1 MKKLLCFLLAAA
13 SFFAFAPSGRAAVAP
28 PIWAG
33 DCGIPTTAPV
43 WGDYG
48 WPSLL
53 RTFGRPGAVLAVATG
68 TVFPRQAHAAGAAT
82 VYFDL
87 HLNRRVGTPTA
98 PADPATIAAR
108 AQKEYEFAV
117 QQTECKTPVIVENEL
132 NGARTATPWTSSN
145 AQYRSNV
152 LSLLQHLSW
161 LGAHPILLVNS
172 KPFTGGDALGWWLDV
187 SKVADIVREAYVPAT
202 QVWKA
207 GPVLGNRMLRQRYRR
222 GLEDFTSIGIAPNR
236 LGLMVSFATANGVGG
251 RNGLEPASAWFQVA
265 KWQALAAK
273 TVAADTGV
281 GSIWSWGWAMWN
293 AAEKDPDKAQ
303 AACVWL
309 WARSPG
315 LCDAAG
321 TLGPSFDASL
331 TEGQIALAPDTLCA
345 VAGSGSI
352 TVTALRSLQVLTG
365 DRDAAMSALFER
377 TVEKSSVHVSRQ
389 AVLAA
394 ERTVIGA
401 SFDGSRSAYLAA
413 LQQARSSVANAQA
426 IIADE
431 LRRAQLERGLEARA
445 PSAADVET
453 FYKSYPHL
461 LVRTVQASPA
471 PSWLGGKPRG
481 LAISEVAPEDLF
493 TLPVGKQTVIST
505 LDGSFTVK
513 ALDDAL
519 PLGAVAFSRART
531 AIAAALRGFS
541 RGQAFEQWTIA
552 QQHKALDKTICLRDQ
567 LPQPG
572 AVDLVE
578 YLPFLR
584 LPG

>member
-1 MKKLLCFLLAAA
+1 LKGLLFQAVVAAA
-13 SFFAFAPSGRAAVAP
+13 FLAVASPSRAAVAP

-33 DCGIPTTAPV
+33 QCGIPTGSPV

-53 RTFGRPGAVLAVATG
+53 KTFGRPGAVLAVTTG
-68 TVFPRQAHAAGAAT
+68 TVYPQQAHATGAAT

-87 HLNRRVGTPTA
+87 HLNNRVGTPTA
-98 PADPATIAAR
+98 PADASTIAAK
-108 AQKEYEFAV
+108 AQKAYDFAV
-117 QQTECKTPVIVENEL
+117 RQTGCRTPVIVENEL
-132 NGARTATPWTSSN
+132 YGARTATPWTSSN

-152 LSLLQHLSW
+152 LSFLQHLSW

-172 KPFTGGDALGWWLDV
+172 KPFTGGDALAWWLDV

-207 GPVLGNRMLRQRYRR
+207 GPVLGNRMLRLRYRR
-222 GLEDFTSIGIAPNR
+222 GIEDFTSIGIAPNR
-236 LGLMVSFATANGVGG
+236 LGLMVSFATAKGAGG
-251 RNGLEPASAWFQVA
+251 RNGLEPASAWFEVA

-293 AAEKDPDKAQ
+293 AAESDPDKAT

-309 WARSPG
+309 WARSPD
-315 LCDAAG
+315 LCGAVATVGAG
-321 TLGPSFDASL
+321 FDSSL
-331 TEGQIALAPDTLCA
+331 TEGQIALPPDTLCT
-345 VAGSGSI
+345 VAGSGSV

-377 TVEKSSVHVSRQ
+377 AVEKGYVHVGRN
-389 AVLAA
+389 AVLGA
-394 ERTVIGA
+394 ERAIIDA
-401 SFDGSRSAYLAA
+401 SFGGSRSAYLAA
-413 LQQARSSVANAQA
+413 LHQARSSVANAEA

-431 LRRAQLERGLEARA
+431 LRRAQLERRLRV
-445 PSAADVET
+445 PPPTAADVES
-453 FYKSYPHL
+453 FYRSYPRL
-461 LVRTVQASPA
+461 LVRTVEASPA
-471 PSWLGGKPRG
+471 PPWLGGNARG
-481 LAISEVAPEDLF
+481 LAISQVAPDGLF
-493 TLPVGKQTVIST
+493 TLPVGKKAVIST

-531 AIAAALRGFS
+531 AIAAALRDFA
-541 RGQAFEQWTIA
+541 RGRAFEQWTIA
-552 QQHKALDKTICLRDQ
+552 QQHRALDKATCLRDE

-584 LPG
+584 LP

>member
-1 MKKLLCFLLAAA
+1 LKGQILFPVVVAAFLLV
-13 SFFAFAPSGRAAVAP
+13 APSSRAAVAP

-33 DCGIPTTAPV
+33 DCGIARTAPV

-53 RTFGRPGAVLAVATG
+53 QTFGRPGAVLAVTTG
-68 TVFPRQAHAAGAAT
+68 TVYPQQARATGAAT
-82 VYFDL
+82 IYFDL
-87 HLNRRVGTPTA
+87 HLSKRTGSPTA
-98 PADPATIAAR
+98 PADSATIAAK
-108 AQKEYEFAV
+108 AQKEYDFAV
-117 QQTECKTPVIVENEL
+117 QQTGCRTPVIIENEL
-132 NGARTATPWTSSN
+132 YGARTATPWTSSN

-172 KPFTGGDALGWWLDV
+172 EPFTGGDALGWWLDV
-187 SKVADIVREAYVPAT
+187 SKVSDIVREAYVPAT

-207 GPVLGNRMLRQRYRR
+207 GPVLGNRMLRLRYRN
-222 GLEDFTSIGIAPNR
+222 GLEDFTAIGIAPNR
-236 LGLMVSFATANGVGG
+236 LGLMISFATARGGGG
-251 RNGLEPASAWFQVA
+251 RNGLEPGSAWFQVA

-273 TVAADTGV
+273 TVAADTGA

-293 AAEKDPDKAQ
+293 AAEHDPDKAK
-303 AACVWL
+303 AACAWL
-309 WARSPG
+309 WARSSD
-315 LCDAAG
+315 LCDAP
-321 TLGPSFDASL
+321 TTIGPSFDSSL
-331 TEGQIALAPDTLCA
+331 TEGQVALPPDTLCT
-345 VAGSGSI
+345 VASASI

-377 TVEKSSVHVSRQ
+377 AVESSNIHVSKQ

-394 ERTVIGA
+394 ERIVIDA
-401 SFDGSRSAYLAA
+401 SFSGSRSAYLAA

-431 LRRAQLERGLEARA
+431 LRRAQLERGLKARA
-445 PSAADVET
+445 PTAADVEA
-453 FYKSYPHL
+453 FYRSYPRL
-461 LVRTVQASPA
+461 LVRTVEVSPD
-471 PSWLGGKPRG
+471 PSWLGGKARG
-481 LAISEVAPEDLF
+481 LAISEVAPDSLF
-493 TLPVGKQTVIST
+493 TLPIGRKTVITT
-505 LDGSFTVK
+505 LEGSFTVK

-541 RGQAFEQWTIA
+541 RGEAFEQWTIA
-552 QQHKALDKTICLRDQ
+552 QQHRALDKTTCLRDQ